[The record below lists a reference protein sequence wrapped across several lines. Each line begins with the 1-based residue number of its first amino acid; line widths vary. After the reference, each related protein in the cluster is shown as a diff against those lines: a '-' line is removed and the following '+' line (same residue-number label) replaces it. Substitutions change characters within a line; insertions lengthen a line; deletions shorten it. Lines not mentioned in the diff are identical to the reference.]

1 MAKKKPSASRYSVE
15 ASLRHVALTRTG
27 SSIKLQ
33 VFDRGKKLGELHIGQ
48 GSIFWWGAGRKK
60 RKRLWWGRVAAEL
73 NRLAYGE

>member
-1 MAKKKPSASRYSVE
+1 MVTKKQSAPRYSVE

-27 SSIKLQ
+27 SSIKVE
-33 VFDRGKKLGELHIGQ
+33 VFDRRRKLGELQIGQ

-60 RKRLWWGRVAAEL
+60 RKRLWWGKLAAEL